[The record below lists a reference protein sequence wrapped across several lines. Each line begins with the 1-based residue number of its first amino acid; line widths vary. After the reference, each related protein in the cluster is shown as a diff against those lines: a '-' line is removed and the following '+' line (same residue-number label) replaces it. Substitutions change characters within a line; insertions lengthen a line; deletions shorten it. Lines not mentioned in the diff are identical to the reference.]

1 MVKTVKGT
9 LPVGVEYKGAVH
21 REFELR
27 RATVR
32 DNLDILSGPDK
43 ARASEDN
50 AYAAVCLWA
59 KRIVRLGDI
68 PAEAIT
74 PELVLDLS
82 LEDFAAL
89 EKAGAQFSQA
99 S

>member
-1 MVKTVKGT
+1 MPKTVKGT
-9 LPVGVEYKGAVH
+9 LPVGVEYNGALH

-43 ARASEDN
+43 DRASEET

-59 KRIVRLGDI
+59 KRIVKLGDI
-68 PAEAIT
+68 PAESIT
-74 PELVLDLS
+74 PALVLDLS
-82 LEDFAAL
+82 LEDFGAL
-89 EKAGAQFSQA
+89 ETAARQFPQA